1 MLVNARTEHVVAEH
15 VELADTRAS
24 RRRGLLGRS
33 RLDPSRA
40 LILIPCFSI
49 HTAFMRFAID
59 VVFVD
64 RQGVVVRVV
73 ENIRPWRLS
82 VGLRAHAAIE
92 LAAGTAASTDVRRGD
107 RLYVAAPTAGAARL
121 DPMTAVRTA

>member
-1 MLVNARTEHVVAEH
+1 MLVNARTESVVAEH

-24 RRRGLLGRS
+24 RRRGLLGRTS
-33 RLDPSRA
+33 LDASSA

-64 RQGVVVRVV
+64 RHGVVVRVV
-73 ENIRPWRLS
+73 GNVRPWRIS
-82 VGLRAHAAIE
+82 VGWRAHAAIE
-92 LAAGTAASTDVRRGD
+92 LAAGTAASRDVRRGD
-107 RLYVAAPTAGAARL
+107 RLYVAVPTASPQRVVSWPIPA
-121 DPMTAVRTA
+121 